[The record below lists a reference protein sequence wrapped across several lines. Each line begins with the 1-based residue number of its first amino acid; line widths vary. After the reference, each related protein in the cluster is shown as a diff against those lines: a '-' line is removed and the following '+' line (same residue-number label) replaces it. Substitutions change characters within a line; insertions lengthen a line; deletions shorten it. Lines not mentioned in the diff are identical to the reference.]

1 MSELCKLSKEQL
13 DRYRGH
19 ISLCEIDSPGQSA
32 ICNGKVLVVGAGGL
46 GSPVSLYL
54 AAAGVGNIGLVDA
67 DKVSLGNLQRQI
79 IHSTADIGTPKVIS
93 ARNTMTGLNPEITV
107 TPYELYLNAENVA
120 EIFSDYDLIM
130 DCTDN
135 FDTRLLI
142 NDACVELRKPFVFGA
157 VSRFS
162 GQVFTH
168 IPGSGDIRAFFG
180 DEYSDDNEPCAITGI
195 LNTVVGVIGSLQA
208 TEAIKYLVGTG
219 DLLVNRL
226 LVFDGITMQFN
237 TLVLSSSK

>member
-1 MSELCKLSKEQL
+1 MSELCKFSKEQL

-32 ICNGKVLVVGAGGL
+32 ICHGKVLIVGAGGL
-46 GSPVSLYL
+46 GSPVALYL

-79 IHSTADIGTPKVIS
+79 IHSTADLGTPKVIS
-93 ARNTMTGLNPEITV
+93 ARNAMTALNPEISV
-107 TPYELYLNAENVA
+107 TPYELYLDSENVS
-120 EIFSDYDLIM
+120 EIFSGYDLIM

-142 NDACVELRKPFVFGA
+142 NDACVELGKPFIFGA

-180 DEYSDDNEPCAITGI
+180 NDYPDDNEPCAITGI

-208 TEAIKYLVGTG
+208 TEAIKYLAGTG

-237 TLVLSSSK
+237 TLALPSK